1 MGQDIGARD
10 VDIVGFVEAIA
21 EGNFASDVF
30 NIEGG
35 TCNTSV

>member
-1 MGQDIGARD
+1 MGQDIGTRD

-21 EGNFASDVF
+21 KGNFASDIF